1 MNKEHQLERA
11 KSLAVTFLHLPME
24 KTKFSPI
31 VVQHPFF
38 ESAFLMDKQGAFDA
52 LEDETRYSDYIRN
65 FAKNCI
71 QACED
76 MESLLALIRKSYR
89 LTYLLYM
96 VRGKIVSTKEAGN
109 LLAGQWDVIEN
120 LSHDVNVPKGTVLR
134 WIMAADKDKLMDE
147 GELHKYNALPDTVT
161 VYLGCRTAGVAKGM
175 SWTLSE
181 DKARWFADRC
191 ALLSSGAGQGAMVYR
206 AQIKKED
213 IVGYLDGRGERE
225 VIVDYRKLLDLEL
238 VD

>member
-1 MNKEHQLERA
+1 MNKEHQLERG

-38 ESAFLMDKQGAFDA
+38 ESAILMDKQGAFNA
-52 LEDETRYSDYIRN
+52 LEDEARYNDYIRN
-65 FAKNCI
+65 FTKKCI

-76 MESLLALIRKSYR
+76 IESLLALIRKSYL

-120 LSHDVNVPKGTVLR
+120 LSNDVNVPKGTVLR

-147 GELHKYNALPDTVT
+147 SELHKYNALPNTVT
-161 VYLGCRTAGVAKGM
+161 VYRGCRTVKADRGM

-181 DKARWFADRC
+181 EKARWFADRC
-191 ALLSSGAGQGAMVYR
+191 ALLSSGTGQGAMVYR
-206 AQIKKED
+206 AKIKKED
-213 IVGYLDGRGERE
+213 IVGYLDGRGEQE
-225 VIVDYRKLLDLEL
+225 VIVDYRKLFDLEL
-238 VD
+238 ID